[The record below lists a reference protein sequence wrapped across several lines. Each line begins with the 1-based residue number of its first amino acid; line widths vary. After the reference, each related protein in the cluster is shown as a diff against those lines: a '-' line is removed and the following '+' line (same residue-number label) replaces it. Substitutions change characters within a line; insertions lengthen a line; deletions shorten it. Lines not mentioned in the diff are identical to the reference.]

1 MDRSY
6 TRIIGNKNV
15 QAIHMKEIDKWL
27 KRPQRDFK
35 KGLVGLSKHKQAK
48 NSNNKNVVPQN
59 HYKRKRVPHPTSY
72 AEHNEQEYS
81 AEEKHTRIT

>member
-27 KRPQRDFK
+27 KRPQRDLK
-35 KGLVGLSKHKQAK
+35 KGLVGLSKHK
-48 NSNNKNVVPQN
+48 
-59 HYKRKRVPHPTSY
+59 
-72 AEHNEQEYS
+72 
-81 AEEKHTRIT
+81 